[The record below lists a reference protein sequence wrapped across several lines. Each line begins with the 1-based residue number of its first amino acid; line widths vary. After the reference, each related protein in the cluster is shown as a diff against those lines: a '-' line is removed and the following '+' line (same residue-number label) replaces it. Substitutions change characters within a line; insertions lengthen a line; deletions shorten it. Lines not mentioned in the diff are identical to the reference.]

1 MRRVPRNLLPDSPDM
16 PHRGPEPGLTGSSCH
31 ILTTDPLEAEP
42 FSIGVVLAPEPT
54 TEEGMAVARRA
65 KDLFF
70 EMEARSYDGG
80 PDKTC
85 SRY

>member
-1 MRRVPRNLLPDSPDM
+1 MRRVPRDLPDSHNM
-16 PHRGPEPGLTGSSCH
+16 PHRGPEPGLTGSSCR
-31 ILTTDPLEAEP
+31 ILTTDPLEAES
-42 FSIGVVLAPEPT
+42 FSVGVVIAPEPI
-54 TEEGMAVARRA
+54 TEDGMDVARRA

-85 SRY
+85 SMY